1 MGLPRTEKQNYE
13 RYVVGCNYDKVLGS
27 AENIELLSSFVEA
40 VDKNGNDMST
50 VVIEQATFAV
60 DGTRLKFRLR
70 EGIETES
77 PYKITA
83 KAETDLGNRFEVD
96 FEMRIKEL

>member
-1 MGLPRTEKQNYE
+1 MGLPRTSKQSYE
-13 RYVVGCNYDKVLGS
+13 RYVVGCNYDKVLGD
-27 AENIELLSSFVEA
+27 AETIVLLSSLVEA
-40 VDKNGNDMST
+40 KDKNGNDMST

-60 DGTRLKFRLR
+60 DGSRLKFKIR
-70 EGIETES
+70 EGIEAES

-96 FEMRIKEL
+96 FEMRVKEL

>member
-1 MGLPRTEKQNYE
+1 MALPRTEKQSYE
-13 RYVVGCNYDKVLGS
+13 RYVIGCNYEKVLGDT
-27 AENIELLSSFVEA
+27 ELIVLGSSLVEA
-40 VDKNGNDMST
+40 QDKDGNDMST

-60 DGTRLKFRLR
+60 DGSRLKFRIR
-70 EGIETES
+70 EGLEIES

-96 FEMRIKEL
+96 FEMRVKEL